1 MEHIG
6 FTLLGLGFWAFLSIS
21 AVAGIMAE
29 YKKRHLELEPLRAA
43 IERGQ
48 QLDPSVI
55 ERLMAREQRSSQPE
69 PIYFRI
75 GGILTVASG
84 VGIGVLSFVVGQF
97 APQAFLKILGAGVLA
112 VCVGVGL
119 LISAAAIDRHLNSR
133 AGRGPGA

>member
-1 MEHIG
+1 MQHIG
-6 FTLLGLGFWAFLSIS
+6 FALVGLGFFFFLSVA
-21 AVAGIMAE
+21 AVAGIVAD

-48 QLDPSVI
+48 QLDPLLI
-55 ERLMAREQRSSQPE
+55 ERLMSREQRNSDPE

-84 VGIGVLSFVVGQF
+84 VGIVVLSFFVDQF
-97 APQAFLKILGAGVLA
+97 APQAFLKILGAGTLV

-119 LISAAAIDRHLNSR
+119 LISAVAIDRHLNSR
-133 AGRGPGA
+133 ASHGLGA